1 VFSFATDSATRSKT
15 SSTIAE
21 IRDHIVAQFPC
32 YEVTRYDPT
41 WLKLRC
47 AGSDRFEDTQEMQ
60 FGVAP
65 NTGRVYG
72 LLMGQV
78 PSNRERYEEL
88 TSALESVMR
97 NK

>member
-1 VFSFATDSATRSKT
+1 
-15 SSTIAE
+15 
-21 IRDHIVAQFPC
+21 
-32 YEVTRYDPT
+32 
-41 WLKLRC
+41 
-47 AGSDRFEDTQEMQ
+47 MQ